1 MPFVEDIAKQLDKA
15 WVKAFV
21 LIIVILVVVHW
32 LLMFVMGVM
41 KKERYLGDG
50 TVQTNTPFTS
60 GATMR
65 VLSQLPTATNQSD
78 REWISNSEIKELIPG
93 VVSSG
98 AGKER
103 LVSVRADP
111 NFFEIGDELS
121 AYQSESS
128 AGLRQDAASDPSGS
142 GSEHYSSSPA
152 SQVETIALAQMLGTY
167 PRSASAY

>member
-1 MPFVEDIAKQLDKA
+1 MPFVEELAKQFDKA

-21 LIIVILVVVHW
+21 LIVVILVVVHW
-32 LLMFVMGVM
+32 LLMIVM
-41 KKERYLGDG
+41 KLTKKTERYLGDG

-98 AGKER
+98 SKER

-111 NFFEIGDELS
+111 NFLEIGDELA
-121 AYQSESS
+121 AYQSDSS

>member
-1 MPFVEDIAKQLDKA
+1 MPFPDDIAKQLDNP
-15 WVKAFV
+15 WVRVFV
-21 LIIVILVVVHW
+21 LVVCVLVVVTW
-32 LLMFVMGVM
+32 VLSILYKAF
-41 KKERYLGDG
+41 KKTERYLGDG

-98 AGKER
+98 GKER
-103 LVSVRADP
+103 LVSTRADP
-111 NFFEIGDELS
+111 NFFEIGDELA
-121 AYQSESS
+121 AYQSDSS

-142 GSEHYSSSPA
+142 GVEHYSSSPA

-167 PRSASAY
+167 PRSAAAY

>member
-1 MPFVEDIAKQLDKA
+1 MGFVEDIADQLNKA

-21 LIIVILVVVHW
+21 LVVCILMVVHW
-32 LLMFVMGVM
+32 LLMIMM
-41 KKERYLGDG
+41 KLTKKEHYLGDG

-65 VLSQLPTATNQSD
+65 VLSQLPTATNQAD

-98 AGKER
+98 GKER

-111 NFFEIGDELS
+111 NFFEIGDELA
-121 AYQSESS
+121 AYQSDSS
-128 AGLRQDAASDPSGS
+128 AGLRRDAASDPSGA

-167 PRSASAY
+167 PRTAAAY